1 MYGDSVGS
9 IAAARSP
16 AHRAA
21 ERRHKRIELAA
32 DDLLQRLDAGLTSA
46 DPGLGRV
53 RVAGPGQG
61 GEACRVSERASEPVS
76 RRLRTATIPDGPT
89 ERSEGAVSVTQGPPV
104 DHDAVEHD
112 GYFPPGSVT
121 RTVIGDPAALIGGI
135 SALFLQ
141 PLHPRAMAGV
151 EQHSSFPDDFWPR
164 LQRTAG
170 YVTTL
175 AFADRA
181 TADRAVAR
189 VRGIHRRVHG
199 IDPITGAP
207 YSADD
212 PDLLRWVHVTEVS
225 SLAHAAHRLDLIDD
239 AGQDA
244 FLAEQVRAGALLG
257 GRRPA
262 GQPGRDRRLLRRG
275 ASRAGGQPAGPAGRP
290 SAGASPRSRCA
301 GAARPVRCGRRW
313 PRWRSGCCRAGP
325 SSSTGCRRSR
335 APAGSRSG
343 R

>member
-1 MYGDSVGS
+1 MSTVDE
-9 IAAARSP
+9 P
-16 AHRAA
+16 A
-21 ERRHKRIELAA
+21 
-32 DDLLQRLDAGLTSA
+32 
-46 DPGLGRV
+46 V
-53 RVAGPGQG
+53 
-61 GEACRVSERASEPVS
+61 EP
-76 RRLRTATIPDGPT
+76 
-89 ERSEGAVSVTQGPPV
+89 PPV
-104 DHDAVEHD
+104 DPAPAPGDAAAQHD

-121 RTVIGDPAALIGGI
+121 RRVIGDPAALIGGI

-199 IDPITGAP
+199 VDPVTGAP
-207 YSADD
+207 YTADD

-225 SLAHAAHRLDLIDD
+225 SFAAAVRRLGLLDADD
-239 AGQDA
+239 EDR

-257 GRRPA
+257 ATGLP
-262 GQPGRDRRLLRRG
+262 
-275 ASRAGGQPAGPAGRP
+275 ASRAEVADYVAAVRPELVASPVARRAALRLALAPLPWRLELPGRP
-290 SAGASPRSRCA
+290 VWSVVAAVAIGLLPDWAKQLYGLPRVPGTGWLEDRAVTAGLATL
-301 GAARPVRCGRRW
+301 
-313 PRWRSGCCRAGP
+313 RAGMLGFRRA
-325 SSSTGCRRSR
+325 TGRP
-335 APAGSRSG
+335 APTR
-343 R
+343 

>member
-1 MYGDSVGS
+1 MST
-9 IAAARSP
+9 A
-16 AHRAA
+16 
-21 ERRHKRIELAA
+21 
-32 DDLLQRLDAGLTSA
+32 Q
-46 DPGLGRV
+46 DP
-53 RVAGPGQG
+53 
-61 GEACRVSERASEPVS
+61 
-76 RRLRTATIPDGPT
+76 
-89 ERSEGAVSVTQGPPV
+89 
-104 DHDAVEHD
+104 AVEHD

-141 PLHPRAMAGV
+141 PLHPLAMAGV

-164 LQRTAG
+164 LERTAG

-199 IDPITGAP
+199 IDPVTGRP

-225 SLAHAAHRLDLIDD
+225 SFANAVRRLDLIDD
-239 AGQDA
+239 AEQDR
-244 FLAEQVRAGALLG
+244 VPGRAGP
-257 GRRPA
+257 GRCAARRHRPA
-262 GQPGRDRRLLRRG
+262 GQPGRGRGVLRRG
-275 ASRAGGQPAGPAGRP
+275 AARAAGQPAGPARGPAARAGP
-290 SAGASPRSRCA
+290 APAAAGAA
-301 GAARPVRCGRRW
+301 AARPVWTAVAAVAIGLL
-313 PRWRSGCCRAGP
+313 PRLGPGALRAAAHP
-325 SSSTGCRRSR
+325 RHRL
-335 APAGSRSG
+335 GSRSA

>member
-1 MYGDSVGS
+1 MAGVG
-9 IAAARSP
+9 A
-16 AHRAA
+16 
-21 ERRHKRIELAA
+21 
-32 DDLLQRLDAGLTSA
+32 
-46 DPGLGRV
+46 
-53 RVAGPGQG
+53 G
-61 GEACRVSERASEPVS
+61 GEGGGVSTV
-76 RRLRTATIPDGPT
+76 
-89 ERSEGAVSVTQGPPV
+89 QGP
-104 DHDAVEHD
+104 AVEHD
-112 GYFPPGSVT
+112 GYFPPGSAT

-164 LQRTAG
+164 LERTAG

-199 IDPITGAP
+199 IDPVTGRP

-225 SLAHAAHRLDLIDD
+225 SFANAVRRLDLIDD
-239 AGQDA
+239 AEQDR

-257 GRRPA
+257 GTDLP
-262 GQPGRDRRLLRRG
+262 
-275 ASRAGGQPAGPAGRP
+275 ASRAEVEDYFAAVRP
-290 SAGASPRSRCA
+290 ELQASPLARR
-301 GAARPVRCGRRW
+301 AARRLALAPLPLARWSCRRVRCGRRW
-313 PRWRSGCCRAGP
+313 PRWRSGCCRAGRG
-325 SSSTGCRRSR
+325 SSTGCRASP
-335 APAGSRSG
+335 APVGPRSG
-343 R
+343 RSTAGLTALRAGMFGFRRATGRPAPPR